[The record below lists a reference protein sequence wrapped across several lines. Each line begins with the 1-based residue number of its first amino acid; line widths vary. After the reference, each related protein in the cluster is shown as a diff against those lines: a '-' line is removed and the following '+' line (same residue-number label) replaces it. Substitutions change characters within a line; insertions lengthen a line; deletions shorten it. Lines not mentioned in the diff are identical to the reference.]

1 MEFHLQEN
9 LTARR
14 NGRNFSTTVNCAAE
28 RFCMLLP
35 KKMSIF
41 INTVDFIIDLKFTK
55 RDATVITLKLPKKIF
70 FPRKSKWF
78 FVLFLW
84 ARNMKDFELMLLNCG
99 TGEDSWQSLGCKE
112 IKPVN
117 PKGNQ
122 PWVFTGRTDAETEA
136 PILWPL
142 NMKSQLIGK
151 DPDAGK
157 DWRQKEKGVVEDEMV
172 R

>member
-122 PWVFTGRTDAETEA
+122 PWVFTGRIDAETEA

-142 NMKSQLIGK
+142 NTKSQLIGK

-157 DWRQKEKGVVEDEMV
+157 DWRQKEKGVVEDAMV